1 MERKVLFSAS
11 TYSHIINFH
20 LPYLKEFRRLGW
32 TVHAACGG
40 EPRKIPEAQRLIHI
54 PFEKSMTSPHNFSA
68 AALLRRVIRQEN
80 YTLISCHTS
89 LASFFVRLA
98 VLGMRHRPLV
108 ACTSHGYLFDDCSP
122 KLKQLLLSGA
132 EQLVAPVTDLLMTMN
147 AWDDEFAFEHQLGKQ
162 VVKIPG
168 MGVDFSRMTN
178 YSIQEGDFLRQS
190 LGFSQESFLLI
201 YAAEFSK
208 RKSQKDLIRAM
219 PSLPDHVGLLLPGEG
234 ALRDEC
240 IHLAEHLGVSHR
252 IAFPGQVYNMPLWYA
267 AADAA
272 VSSSRSEGLPFN
284 IMEAMYYG
292 LPVVASDVKGNSDL
306 IQDGKNG
313 FLFPYGNSSACAAQI
328 KRLAQNRMLAQK
340 LGEKAK
346 LSVQPYALSNVLPQI
361 MSQYEALLPLQAAE
375 NLASVSA
382 PAKYK
387 NQQ

>member
-132 EQLVAPVTDLLMTMN
+132 EQLP
-147 AWDDEFAFEHQLGKQ
+147 E
-162 VVKIPG
+162 
-168 MGVDFSRMTN
+168 
-178 YSIQEGDFLRQS
+178 EGRLLRQVQGGT
-190 LGFSQESFLLI
+190 GFCFHVQFLLI
-201 YAAEFSK
+201 RS
-208 RKSQKDLIRAM
+208 
-219 PSLPDHVGLLLPGEG
+219 PPGD
-234 ALRDEC
+234 RSFCTSDPP
-240 IHLAEHLGVSHR
+240 
-252 IAFPGQVYNMPLWYA
+252 PG
-267 AADAA
+267 
-272 VSSSRSEGLPFN
+272 
-284 IMEAMYYG
+284 
-292 LPVVASDVKGNSDL
+292 
-306 IQDGKNG
+306 
-313 FLFPYGNSSACAAQI
+313 
-328 KRLAQNRMLAQK
+328 
-340 LGEKAK
+340 
-346 LSVQPYALSNVLPQI
+346 
-361 MSQYEALLPLQAAE
+361 
-375 NLASVSA
+375 
-382 PAKYK
+382 
-387 NQQ
+387 